1 MKEAAREAIMT
12 VVTIVLIAVVL
23 GVGTLIVNNLM
34 SNSSRNAAC
43 SEAGGMWVNGACGIN
58 CVADGDG
65 GYACGGTLSCTRT
78 DNKWKCS

>member
-1 MKEAAREAIMT
+1 MKEAAGEANMT

-23 GVGTLIVNNLM
+23 GVGTFIVNNLM

-43 SEAGGMWVNGACGIN
+43 SEAGGMWVDGACGIN
-58 CVADGDG
+58 CVADTTGK
-65 GYACGGTLSCTRT
+65 YVCGGTLSCTRT